1 MEWPRAGP
9 LSHSRLALTCAATRV
24 MIGTSRGLLATTSSR
39 PLGRIA
45 PQGRGDNVCQ
55 ERGIWRSLPVTAI
68 VDKTLK
74 KERGGVFVKVDGAK
88 LAAARE
94 RVFMSQDEL
103 AESIGMNPAVVI
115 RLETEDRTEIRENL
129 GEDLMQ
135 ILFVGRSELTSYP
148 EPPEPPLEDPG
159 ATED

>member
-1 MEWPRAGP
+1 
-9 LSHSRLALTCAATRV
+9 
-24 MIGTSRGLLATTSSR
+24 
-39 PLGRIA
+39 
-45 PQGRGDNVCQ
+45 
-55 ERGIWRSLPVTAI
+55 
-68 VDKTLK
+68 VDQTLET
-74 KERGGVFVKVDGAK
+74 ERGGVVVKVDGAK

-115 RLETEDRTEIRENL
+115 RLETADRTEIRENL

-148 EPPEPPLEDPG
+148 DPPEPPLEGPSES
-159 ATED
+159 ED